1 MYSASIDPY
10 CYPGTKIL
18 ENLADIKKPK
28 QLRQFELLMTSQR
41 FLEPQPS
48 GRLGVKHY
56 CSIHHHLFQDV
67 YAWAGK
73 PRSVR
78 ISKGKSVF
86 CYPEHISAE
95 MTRVFAELRGKLYLN
110 HLLRAEFA
118 NQAAHFLSELNAIH
132 PFRDGNGRTQ
142 LAFMAMLGARAGHPL
157 NLSKLHKT
165 KFLKA
170 VIASFSGQE
179 RSLVKEILILV
190 T

>member
-1 MYSASIDPY
+1 MYGASIDPY

-78 ISKGKSVF
+78 ISKEKCFFV
-86 CYPEHISAE
+86 I
-95 MTRVFAELRGKLYLN
+95 
-110 HLLRAEFA
+110 
-118 NQAAHFLSELNAIH
+118 LSI
-132 PFRDGNGRTQ
+132 FQ
-142 LAFMAMLGARAGHPL
+142 Q
-157 NLSKLHKT
+157 K
-165 KFLKA
+165 
-170 VIASFSGQE
+170 
-179 RSLVKEILILV
+179 
-190 T
+190 